1 MGNDGALACDSMQ
14 FWQTP
19 VTPACEADGQRLQMA
34 HSKGIACRSRAKN
47 DMPQYTRVMI
57 AAPSDFDPHID
68 PVAAARWAAMP
79 AAGVPWLH
87 EEVGRRMA
95 ERLDYIKLPTKD
107 WTNWSWRRGGKP
119 VHSALKTSLWQKLTA
134 APFKRPA
141 DLSQDMIWSNMQ
153 LHMEA
158 APKLMIEG
166 WHAALKTDGF
176 VLFSCLGPD
185 TLMELRA
192 AYERR
197 AWPAPLHQTT
207 DMHDWGDRL
216 VGQGFAEPVMDM
228 ERLVLT
234 FATPERALQELR
246 ELGRNLNPNRRAGSQ
261 ALSSKAWR
269 ASLLG
274 ALDEVRGADGQIAL
288 TFELIYGHA
297 IKPKPR
303 VKLSPASSVSLANM
317 REMLKRS
324 P

>member
-1 MGNDGALACDSMQ
+1 MLD
-14 FWQTP
+14 
-19 VTPACEADGQRLQMA
+19 
-34 HSKGIACRSRAKN
+34 
-47 DMPQYTRVMI
+47 
-57 AAPSDFDPHID
+57 DFDPHID
-68 PVAAARWAAMP
+68 AIAAARWAAMP
-79 AAGVPWLH
+79 VVRAPWLH

-95 ERLDYIKLPTKD
+95 ERLDYIKLPTKN
-107 WTNWSWRRGGKP
+107 WVNWSWKQGGTTA
-119 VHSALKTSLWQKLTA
+119 HAAMKTPFWQKLR
-134 APFKRPA
+134 PKFKSPA

-158 APKLMIEG
+158 SPKRMIEA

-197 AWPAPLHQTT
+197 GWPAPVHTLT

-234 FATPERALQELR
+234 FASPERALQELR
-246 ELGRNLNPNRRAGSQ
+246 ELGRNLNPNRGDVPQ
-261 ALSSKAWR
+261 GLSSKAWR
-269 ASLLG
+269 SEFLT
-274 ALDEVRGADGQIAL
+274 ALDECRNHDGQIAL

-303 VKLSPASSVSLANM
+303 VKLSSSASVSLANM
-317 REMLKRS
+317 REMLKS
-324 P
+324 SKTQG

>member
-1 MGNDGALACDSMQ
+1 
-14 FWQTP
+14 
-19 VTPACEADGQRLQMA
+19 
-34 HSKGIACRSRAKN
+34 
-47 DMPQYTRVMI
+47 MI
-57 AAPSDFDPHID
+57 AVSPDDFDPHID
-68 PVAAARWAAMP
+68 AIAAARWANMP
-79 AAGVPWLH
+79 ASRTPWLH

-107 WTNWSWRRGGKP
+107 WVNWSWKRGGTPK
-119 VHSALKTSLWQKLTA
+119 HSAMRISFWEKLTHA
-134 APFKRPA
+134 KFKRPS

-158 APKLMIEG
+158 APKRMIEE

-176 VLFSCLGPD
+176 VMFSLLGPD
-185 TLMELRA
+185 TLMELRT

-197 AWPAPLHQTT
+197 GWGAPTHTMT

-216 VGQGFAEPVMDM
+216 VAQGFAEPVMDM

-246 ELGRNLNPNRRAGSQ
+246 ELGRNLNPRRSIGLQ
-261 ALSSKAWR
+261 ATSSKGDSRGWR
-269 ASLLG
+269 KSLL
-274 ALDEVRGADGQIAL
+274 EVLNECRNAEGQIAL

-303 VKLSPASSVSLANM
+303 VKLSSHSAISLQTM
-317 REMLKRS
+317 REMLHKPS
-324 P
+324 LI

>member
-1 MGNDGALACDSMQ
+1 
-14 FWQTP
+14 
-19 VTPACEADGQRLQMA
+19 
-34 HSKGIACRSRAKN
+34 
-47 DMPQYTRVMI
+47 MPQYTRVMT
-57 AAPSDFDPHID
+57 AVPSDFDPHID
-68 PVAAARWAAMP
+68 PVAAARWAAIP
-79 AAGVPWLH
+79 ALRTPWLH

-107 WTNWSWRRGGKP
+107 WTNWSWKRGGKP
-119 VHSALKTSLWQKLTA
+119 AHSALKATMWQKLTRA
-134 APFKRPA
+134 AFKPPA

-158 APKLMIEG
+158 APKRMIEE

-185 TLMELRA
+185 TLQELRA

-197 AWPAPLHQTT
+197 NWPRPLHTMT

-216 VGQGFAEPVMDM
+216 VAQGFAEPVMDM

-234 FATPERALQELR
+234 FATPERALAELR
-246 ELGRNLNPNRRAGSQ
+246 ELGRNLNSGRGIGLQ
-261 ALSSKAWR
+261 ALSSKGYSKAWR
-269 ASLLG
+269 TSLLE
-274 ALDEVRGADGQIAL
+274 ALTECRNADGQIAL

-303 VKLSPASSVSLANM
+303 VKLSSQSAISLQTM
-317 REMLKRS
+317 REMLHKPS
-324 P
+324 LI

>member
-1 MGNDGALACDSMQ
+1 M
-14 FWQTP
+14 T
-19 VTPACEADGQRLQMA
+19 ADL
-34 HSKGIACRSRAKN
+34 S
-47 DMPQYTRVMI
+47 
-57 AAPSDFDPHID
+57 SDFDPHIE
-68 PVAAARWAAMP
+68 PIAAARWAGMP
-79 AAGVPWLH
+79 AARAPWLH
-87 EEVGRRMA
+87 DEVGRRMA
-95 ERLDYIKLPTKD
+95 ERLDYIKLPTKE

-119 VHSALKTSLWQKLTA
+119 QHSALRTSLWQKMTVKS
-134 APFKRPA
+134 FKQPSE
-141 DLSQDMIWSNMQ
+141 LSQDMIWSNMQ

-158 APKLMIEG
+158 APKRMIEA

-197 AWPAPLHQTT
+197 AWPAPLHTLT

-246 ELGRNLNPNRRAGSQ
+246 ELGRNLNPSRGAGSQ
-261 ALSSKAWR
+261 AIPSKAWR
-269 ASLLG
+269 ASLLS
-274 ALDEVRGADGQIAL
+274 ALDECRNVDGQIAL

-303 VKLSPASSVSLANM
+303 VKLSSHSAISLQTM
-317 REMLKRS
+317 REMLHK
-324 P
+324 PLLI

>member
-1 MGNDGALACDSMQ
+1 MLANDAS
-14 FWQTP
+14 
-19 VTPACEADGQRLQMA
+19 
-34 HSKGIACRSRAKN
+34 
-47 DMPQYTRVMI
+47 
-57 AAPSDFDPHID
+57 SDFDPYID
-68 PVAAARWAAMP
+68 PIAAARWAAMP
-79 AAGVPWLH
+79 AVRAPWLH

-95 ERLDYIKLPTKD
+95 ERLDYIKLPMKD
-107 WTNWSWRRGGKP
+107 WTNWSWKRGGATA
-119 VHSALKTSLWQKLTA
+119 HAALKTPFWQK
-134 APFKRPA
+134 FKSKFKPPA

-158 APKLMIEG
+158 APKRMIEA

-197 AWPAPLHQTT
+197 AWSTPLHTLT

-216 VGQGFAEPVMDM
+216 VAQGFAEPVMDM

-234 FATPERALQELR
+234 FASPERALAELR
-246 ELGRNLNPNRRAGSQ
+246 ELGRNLNPKRGIGLQ
-261 ALSSKAWR
+261 AMSSKAWR
-269 ASLLG
+269 TSLLD
-274 ALDEVRGADGQIAL
+274 ALDESRDEDGQIAL

-303 VKLSPASSVSLANM
+303 VQLSSFSSISLQSM
-317 REMLKRS
+317 REMLHKH
-324 P
+324 